1 LCRYE
6 HLCPPDLGTMGQGH
20 GLNGLYRCYLHAR
33 DAVLLV
39 LHQERGPLMA
49 LGVELGP
56 PGVQV
61 ASVEPIQPVALAH
74 GAQVWRAQV
83 FVAARREL

>member
-1 LCRYE
+1 PHPDRYRQ
-6 HLCPPDLGTMGQGH
+6 LVD
-20 GLNGLYRCYLHAR
+20 AR